1 MKLDSVTVR
10 YGEKLV
16 LDRFSLDVGPG
27 ITCLKGPSGCGKTTL
42 LRVISG
48 LMIPDSGTVT
58 GRPERISFMFQEDR
72 LFPWLT
78 VLENVKL
85 VCGDAQKAMDLLK
98 AVELEKEAGSLPS
111 SLSGGMKRRVALARA
126 LAFDCGMF
134 LLDEPFK
141 GMDPGLTRRLI
152 PLITGLDVPVIAATH
167 SEEELALLGGR
178 VIVMEPAQH
187 VMKPAAHQI
196 WADPF
201 ASTDTAGE

>member
-42 LRVISG
+42 LRVMSG
-48 LMIPDSGTVT
+48 LIIPDSGTVT
-58 GRPERISFMFQEDR
+58 GRPGRISFMFQEDR

-85 VCGDAQKAMDLLK
+85 VCGDAQKSMDLLK

-126 LAFDCGMF
+126 LAFDCGML

-141 GMDPGLTRRLI
+141 GMDPGLTGRLV
-152 PLITGLDVPVIAATH
+152 PLITSLSIPVIVSTH
-167 SEEELALLGGR
+167 SLDEAALLGGKILKIGR
-178 VIVMEPAQH
+178 
-187 VMKPAAHQI
+187 
-196 WADPF
+196 
-201 ASTDTAGE
+201 TDQSS

>member
-1 MKLDSVTVR
+1 MKLENITVR
-10 YGEKLV
+10 YADKLV
-16 LDRFSLDVGPG
+16 LDRFSLDIGSGV
-27 ITCLKGPSGCGKTTL
+27 TCLSGPSGCGKTTL
-42 LRVISG
+42 LRVAAG
-48 LMIPDSGTVT
+48 LLIPDEGTVT
-58 GRPERISFMFQEDR
+58 GRPSRISFMFQEDR

-78 VLENVKL
+78 ALENIEL
-85 VCGDAQKAMDLLK
+85 VCRDRDKALRCLE
-98 AVELEKEAGSLPS
+98 AVELGSEAGSLPS

-126 LAFDCGMF
+126 LAFECGLL

-141 GMDPGLTRRLI
+141 GMDPDLTRRLI
-152 PLITGLDVPVIAATH
+152 PLITSLDVPVIAATH

-201 ASTDTAGE
+201 ASTDTAG